1 MSLISSTFV
10 IAVHDEILLQ
20 TGVGRTGCHIEKLES
35 VLSRI
40 DQQMYY
46 SNVSD
51 IFEIAAWFG
60 IAISKGHAFV
70 DGNKRTGLAVMLTY
84 LEIQGVTIQ
93 EQTGLDDLMVDI
105 VESQDEHEILEQ
117 KVADFLYDFSEI

>member
-46 SNVSD
+46 SDVSD

-60 IAISKGHAFV
+60 IAISKGL
-70 DGNKRTGLAVMLTY
+70 NRTGFV
-84 LEIQGVTIQ
+84 G
-93 EQTGLDDLMVDI
+93 
-105 VESQDEHEILEQ
+105 
-117 KVADFLYDFSEI
+117 DFLFKLGHLT

>member
-20 TGVGRTGCHIEKLES
+20 TGVGRSGCQIEKLES
-35 VLSRI
+35 VLNRI

-51 IFEIAAWFG
+51 IFEIAA
-60 IAISKGHAFV
+60 
-70 DGNKRTGLAVMLTY
+70 
-84 LEIQGVTIQ
+84 
-93 EQTGLDDLMVDI
+93 
-105 VESQDEHEILEQ
+105 
-117 KVADFLYDFSEI
+117 

>member
-46 SNVSD
+46 SDVSD

-60 IAISKGHAFV
+60 IAISKGHA
-70 DGNKRTGLAVMLTY
+70 L
-84 LEIQGVTIQ
+84 
-93 EQTGLDDLMVDI
+93 LMAI
-105 VESQDEHEILEQ
+105 
-117 KVADFLYDFSEI
+117 SELV